1 MAVGGLAL
9 RSLPTQTLL
18 WICDQHSPATHQ
30 LQLAR
35 EQSGLHS
42 TRAAHSQTPPRKQ
55 REHCR
60 EENPQTPSEG
70 GALSPKARI
79 LPPRALFPALPR
91 AGRSVPGAQPSR
103 EAPRSMATDA
113 KVRQAEA
120 AAQAPFLL
128 PHIQQR
134 ARSVLYPGRKG
145 RLRLEHPAPP
155 LSICHPRSG
164 SGLHRC
170 VSAPLGTASPR
181 TASCWNSPAPVFWG
195 RQGRRKPARSSAA
208 LAGSRGA
215 TSCRVLLG
223 TNLPPALRCG
233 TGKPPSVSSFYQ
245 PTSSAAEIRSHTR
258 ELEEERA
265 GSFGAHV
272 LSPQ

>member
-1 MAVGGLAL
+1 M
-9 RSLPTQTLL
+9 RSPPTQTLL
-18 WICDQHSPATHQ
+18 WFCDKHSPAGNQ
-30 LQLAR
+30 LQLPR
-35 EQSGLHS
+35 EPSGLHS

-55 REHCR
+55 REDRR
-60 EENPQTPSEG
+60 EVNPQTPLEDGS
-70 GALSPKARI
+70 LSPKARI

-91 AGRSVPGAQPSR
+91 AARSVPGAQPSG

-113 KVRQAEA
+113 KARQAEA
-120 AAQAPFLL
+120 AAQALFLL

-155 LSICHPRSG
+155 LSSCHPRSSGARGGG
-164 SGLHRC
+164 SGLHRR

-181 TASCWNSPAPVFWG
+181 TASCWNSPAPVFGG

-233 TGKPPSVSSFYQ
+233 TGKPPSVSSFSQ

-258 ELEEERA
+258 EMEEERA
-265 GSFGAHV
+265 GSFGTHV
-272 LSPQ
+272 